1 MSSFFHFIYR
11 ILNSPKAINQLDPLL
26 QSKEQKEEIREQNK

>member
-1 MSSFFHFIYR
+1 MLSFFHFIYK
-11 ILNSPKAINQLDPLL
+11 IINSQKATNQLDPLL